1 MIKNASI
8 ATLAM
13 FLSAASPAMA
23 TNVAH
28 SLYVNLELALN
39 QTTVGTVIR
48 SISEQT
54 GYEFSYDETLLN
66 KKISKVFVNL
76 KNEHIENVLQ
86 EVFKNTGISYKIVNN
101 RVFLKDDTSKRNA
114 HSEPIVTAIQQQK
127 KKISGIIVDDTG
139 LPVIGANIVL
149 KGGAGVGTIT
159 NIDGEFTLEGIPDG
173 ATLLVSYIGYLD
185 QEILVTLNSA
195 TLL

>member
-23 TNVAH
+23 TSDAH

-66 KKISKVFVNL
+66 KKISKVSVNL
-76 KNEHIENVLQ
+76 KNEHIENVLK

-101 RVFLKDDTSKRNA
+101 RVFLKDDS
-114 HSEPIVTAIQQQK
+114 V
-127 KKISGIIVDDTG
+127 KKIKRSEF
-139 LPVIGANIVL
+139 AHNIR
-149 KGGAGVGTIT
+149 K
-159 NIDGEFTLEGIPDG
+159 DCR
-173 ATLLVSYIGYLD
+173 
-185 QEILVTLNSA
+185 
-195 TLL
+195 

>member
-23 TNVAH
+23 TSDAH

-66 KKISKVFVNL
+66 LKSASNLNGNLNCSKEL
-76 KNEHIENVLQ
+76 EHYA
-86 EVFKNTGISYKIVNN
+86 S
-101 RVFLKDDTSKRNA
+101 
-114 HSEPIVTAIQQQK
+114 
-127 KKISGIIVDDTG
+127 
-139 LPVIGANIVL
+139 
-149 KGGAGVGTIT
+149 
-159 NIDGEFTLEGIPDG
+159 
-173 ATLLVSYIGYLD
+173 
-185 QEILVTLNSA
+185 
-195 TLL
+195 

>member
-23 TNVAH
+23 TSDAH

-66 KKISKVFVNL
+66 I
-76 KNEHIENVLQ
+76 LQ
-86 EVFKNTGISYKIVNN
+86 HNAFLEFFPVSCTGKLVEQC
-101 RVFLKDDTSKRNA
+101 V
-114 HSEPIVTAIQQQK
+114 EP
-127 KKISGIIVDDTG
+127 
-139 LPVIGANIVL
+139 
-149 KGGAGVGTIT
+149 
-159 NIDGEFTLEGIPDG
+159 GE
-173 ATLLVSYIGYLD
+173 IGYFLCHV
-185 QEILVTLNSA
+185 IYH
-195 TLL
+195 

>member
-23 TNVAH
+23 TSDAH

-66 KKISKVFVNL
+66 KKISKVSVNL
-76 KNEHIENVLQ
+76 KNEHIENVLK
-86 EVFKNTGISYKIVNN
+86 EVFKNTGISYKIVNPGARPAN
-101 RVFLKDDTSKRNA
+101 VFDKLVVEIVESSSVFTFVIAPVKLTFFSTPY
-114 HSEPIVTAIQQQK
+114 PI
-127 KKISGIIVDDTG
+127 
-139 LPVIGANIVL
+139 
-149 KGGAGVGTIT
+149 TIT
-159 NIDGEFTLEGIPDG
+159 SSNF
-173 ATLLVSYIGYLD
+173 
-185 QEILVTLNSA
+185 
-195 TLL
+195 

>member
-23 TNVAH
+23 TSDAH

-66 KKISKVFVNL
+66 KKISKVSVNL
-76 KNEHIENVLQ
+76 KNEHIENVLK

-101 RVFLKDDTSKRNA
+101 RVFLKDDNSQRSV
-114 HSEPIVTAIQQQK
+114 HSEPVVTALQQQK
-127 KKISGIIVDDTG
+127 KKISGVIVDDTG

-149 KGGAGVGTIT
+149 KGGAGFRM
-159 NIDGEFTLEGIPDG
+159 E
-173 ATLLVSYIGYLD
+173 LLCLSLISD
-185 QEILVTLNSA
+185 IWIRKF
-195 TLL
+195 

>member
-23 TNVAH
+23 TSDAH

-66 KKISKVFVNL
+66 KKISKVSVNL
-76 KNEHIENVLQ
+76 KNEHIENVLK

-101 RVFLKDDTSKRNA
+101 RVFLKDDSAKKNKEVRTCCAQNWSTARRNTQYQ
-114 HSEPIVTAIQQQK
+114 E
-127 KKISGIIVDDTG
+127 GIVDDRR
-139 LPVIGANIVL
+139 
-149 KGGAGVGTIT
+149 
-159 NIDGEFTLEGIPDG
+159 F
-173 ATLLVSYIGYLD
+173 SR
-185 QEILVTLNSA
+185 
-195 TLL
+195 

>member
-127 KKISGIIVDDTG
+127 KKNLGYYRRRYRFTGYWREYCTERWGRSRYDNEYRRGIYVGRNSGWSYFARLLYRIFGPGNISD
-139 LPVIGANIVL
+139 
-149 KGGAGVGTIT
+149 
-159 NIDGEFTLEGIPDG
+159 ER
-173 ATLLVSYIGYLD
+173 
-185 QEILVTLNSA
+185 
-195 TLL
+195 

>member
-13 FLSAASPAMA
+13 FLSAGIRPLWRTSD
-23 TNVAH
+23 AH

-66 KKISKVFVNL
+66 KKISKVSVNL
-76 KNEHIENVLQ
+76 KNDI
-86 EVFKNTGISYKIVNN
+86 
-101 RVFLKDDTSKRNA
+101 
-114 HSEPIVTAIQQQK
+114 
-127 KKISGIIVDDTG
+127 
-139 LPVIGANIVL
+139 
-149 KGGAGVGTIT
+149 
-159 NIDGEFTLEGIPDG
+159 
-173 ATLLVSYIGYLD
+173 
-185 QEILVTLNSA
+185 
-195 TLL
+195 

>member
-23 TNVAH
+23 TSDAH

-66 KKISKVFVNL
+66 KKISKVSVNL
-76 KNEHIENVLQ
+76 KNEHIENVLK

-101 RVFLKDDTSKRNA
+101 RVFLKDDSAQRSEQVRTCCAQYSSTARRNTQYQ
-114 HSEPIVTAIQQQK
+114 V
-127 KKISGIIVDDTG
+127 GIVDRDRFSRS
-139 LPVIGANIVL
+139 LVRML
-149 KGGAGVGTIT
+149 S
-159 NIDGEFTLEGIPDG
+159 LERWR
-173 ATLLVSYIGYLD
+173 
-185 QEILVTLNSA
+185 QESVR
-195 TLL
+195 

>member
-23 TNVAH
+23 TSDAH

-66 KKISKVFVNL
+66 KKISKVSVNL
-76 KNEHIENVLQ
+76 KNEHIENVLK

-101 RVFLKDDTSKRNA
+101 RVFLKDDNSQRSV
-114 HSEPIVTAIQQQK
+114 HSEPDCDSTPTAEEK
-127 KKISGIIVDDTG
+127 
-139 LPVIGANIVL
+139 NIRCYCRRYRF
-149 KGGAGVGTIT
+149 ARS
-159 NIDGEFTLEGIPDG
+159 
-173 ATLLVSYIGYLD
+173 LVR
-185 QEILVTLNSA
+185 ILS
-195 TLL
+195 

>member
-66 KKISKVFVNL
+66 KKISKVFVIL
-76 KNEHIENVLQ
+76 KMN
-86 EVFKNTGISYKIVNN
+86 ISKM
-101 RVFLKDDTSKRNA
+101 FCKRYLR
-114 HSEPIVTAIQQQK
+114 IQ
-127 KKISGIIVDDTG
+127 
-139 LPVIGANIVL
+139 
-149 KGGAGVGTIT
+149 
-159 NIDGEFTLEGIPDG
+159 
-173 ATLLVSYIGYLD
+173 VSLIRL
-185 QEILVTLNSA
+185 
-195 TLL
+195 

>member
-54 GYEFSYDETLLN
+54 GYEFSYDETLLTLKSASN
-66 KKISKVFVNL
+66 LNGNLNCSKEL
-76 KNEHIENVLQ
+76 EHYA
-86 EVFKNTGISYKIVNN
+86 S
-101 RVFLKDDTSKRNA
+101 
-114 HSEPIVTAIQQQK
+114 
-127 KKISGIIVDDTG
+127 
-139 LPVIGANIVL
+139 
-149 KGGAGVGTIT
+149 
-159 NIDGEFTLEGIPDG
+159 
-173 ATLLVSYIGYLD
+173 
-185 QEILVTLNSA
+185 
-195 TLL
+195 

>member
-23 TNVAH
+23 TSDAH

-54 GYEFSYDETLLN
+54 GYEFSYDETLLIR
-66 KKISKVFVNL
+66 KSPKSLLIL
-76 KNEHIENVLQ
+76 KM
-86 EVFKNTGISYKIVNN
+86 
-101 RVFLKDDTSKRNA
+101 
-114 HSEPIVTAIQQQK
+114 
-127 KKISGIIVDDTG
+127 
-139 LPVIGANIVL
+139 NI
-149 KGGAGVGTIT
+149 
-159 NIDGEFTLEGIPDG
+159 
-173 ATLLVSYIGYLD
+173 
-185 QEILVTLNSA
+185 
-195 TLL
+195 

>member
-23 TNVAH
+23 TSDAH

-66 KKISKVFVNL
+66 KKISKVSVNL
-76 KNEHIENVLQ
+76 KNEHIENVLK
-86 EVFKNTGISYKIVNN
+86 EVFKLSLIHISEPTRQAEISYA
-101 RVFLKDDTSKRNA
+101 VFCL
-114 HSEPIVTAIQQQK
+114 K
-127 KKISGIIVDDTG
+127 KKKKT
-139 LPVIGANIVL
+139 
-149 KGGAGVGTIT
+149 
-159 NIDGEFTLEGIPDG
+159 E
-173 ATLLVSYIGYLD
+173 
-185 QEILVTLNSA
+185 
-195 TLL
+195 

>member
-23 TNVAH
+23 TSDAH

-66 KKISKVFVNL
+66 KKISKVSVNL
-76 KNEHIENVLQ
+76 KNEHIENVLK

-101 RVFLKDDTSKRNA
+101 RVFLKDDS
-114 HSEPIVTAIQQQK
+114 V
-127 KKISGIIVDDTG
+127 KKIKRSEFAQNGVQQEKHTISGRIV
-139 LPVIGANIVL
+139 VKKV
-149 KGGAGVGTIT
+149 
-159 NIDGEFTLEGIPDG
+159 
-173 ATLLVSYIGYLD
+173 
-185 QEILVTLNSA
+185 
-195 TLL
+195 

>member
-23 TNVAH
+23 TSDAH

-66 KKISKVFVNL
+66 KKISKVSVNL
-76 KNEHIENVLQ
+76 KNEHIENVLK

-101 RVFLKDDTSKRNA
+101 RVFLKDDS
-114 HSEPIVTAIQQQK
+114 VK
-127 KKISGIIVDDTG
+127 K
-139 LPVIGANIVL
+139 
-149 KGGAGVGTIT
+149 
-159 NIDGEFTLEGIPDG
+159 
-173 ATLLVSYIGYLD
+173 
-185 QEILVTLNSA
+185 
-195 TLL
+195 